1 MTQKEIKIEGMTCH
15 HCAMAV
21 QRELAKLPRLTVNDV
36 KIGSA
41 VVSYDEGTVTMEQ
54 IRGAVEKA
62 GYRTAGQ
69 LSA

>member
-21 QRELAKLPRLTVNDV
+21 QRELARLPRLTVNDV

-41 VVSYDEGTVTMEQ
+41 VVSYEEGAVTAQQ
-54 IRGAVEKA
+54 IREAIERA
-62 GYRTAGQ
+62 GYRVT
-69 LSA
+69 S